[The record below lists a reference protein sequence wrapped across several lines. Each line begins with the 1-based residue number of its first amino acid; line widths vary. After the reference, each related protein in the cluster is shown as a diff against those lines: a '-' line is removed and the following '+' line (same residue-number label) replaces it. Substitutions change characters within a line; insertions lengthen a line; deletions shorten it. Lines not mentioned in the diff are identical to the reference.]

1 MRRTRC
7 RHCAESVRPEAT
19 VCPHCSLP
27 LGEPETPAVQGLVRL
42 HQLGEKASFEG
53 LLLGVVDGQGVPHY
67 RLANAR
73 LLVDTNKE
81 HDVPIDGEA
90 LVPCARVAYVQKVG

>member
-7 RHCAESVRPEAT
+7 RHCAELVRPEAA

-27 LGEPETPAVQGLVRL
+27 LGDVDEPVVQGLVRL
-42 HQLGEKASFEG
+42 HQLGQKESFEG
-53 LLLGVVDGQGVPHY
+53 LLLGVFEEHY